1 MVAEPVEYRNQ
12 RGKSKWQPRTYDG
25 ERLWNRLSNS
35 TVLVGG
41 FIEEDWRKTWMSD
54 ENLRNSDEPV
64 LFASK
69 KRARRIARRKEV
81 SDARVEM
88 DETFKE
94 VVTTVPKVVES

>member
-41 FIEEDWRKTWMSD
+41 FIEEDWRKTWLSN
-54 ENLRNSDEPV
+54 ENLRNNDAPV

-69 KRARRIARRKEV
+69 RRAERVARSKEV
-81 SDARVEM
+81 SDARIEM
-88 DETFKE
+88 DETFEE
-94 VVTTVPKVVES
+94 VHGAGVHG

>member
-25 ERLWNRLSNS
+25 ERLWNRLSNA

-41 FIEEDWRKTWMSD
+41 FIEEDWRKTWVSD

-69 KRARRIARRKEV
+69 NRARRVARRKEV

-94 VVTTVPKVVES
+94 VVTSVPKEVES

>member
-1 MVAEPVEYRNQ
+1 MAEPVEYRNQ

-25 ERLWNRLSNS
+25 ERLWSRLSNA
-35 TVLVGG
+35 TVLIGG
-41 FIEEDWRKTWMSD
+41 FIEDDWVKTWLSD
-54 ENLRNSDEPV
+54 ENIRDKDEPV

-69 KRARRIARRKEV
+69 NRARRVARRKEV

-88 DETFKE
+88 VETFKE

>member
-35 TVLVGG
+35 TVLAGG
-41 FIEEDWRKTWMSD
+41 FIEENWRKTWLSN
-54 ENLRNSDEPV
+54 ENLRNNDAPV
-64 LFASK
+64 LFGSK
-69 KRARRIARRKEV
+69 RRAERVARRKEV

-94 VVTTVPKVVES
+94 VVATAPKVVQS